1 MKDRF
6 NISPTW
12 RGLKALF
19 QTPVYVAEWSAFPD
33 HRRGLLD
40 DVNQWVADR
49 GADPT
54 TNVGGLRTTE
64 GFFQSVSTQH
74 SRALLEFVESGVHD
88 FVEAFAASSGAAG
101 TRPRPRMSVNAW
113 VNFSVPHTYKKPHMH
128 HNCNIAGSFYLDVGR
143 AQPTTE
149 SDSGLLEFLD
159 PRPGAATS
167 HHPAF
172 TFVPPRFK
180 VRPEGGCLIL
190 FPSWLIHYVNPVSID
205 QDSRISFGFDIVLEQ

>member
-1 MKDRF
+1 MRDRF
-6 NISPTW
+6 NTPPPW

-19 QTPVYVAEWSAFPD
+19 QTPVYLAEWKAYQD

-49 GADPT
+49 GVDPT

-64 GFFQSVSTQH
+64 GFFQSVTTRH
-74 SRALLEFVESGVHD
+74 SRALREFVESEVHS
-88 FVEAFAASSGAAG
+88 FVDAFAASRAAAG
-101 TRPRPRMSVNAW
+101 ARSRLAMSINAW
-113 VNFSVPHTYKKPHMH
+113 INISSPHSYKKPHMH

-143 AQPTTE
+143 TDAATE

-167 HHPAF
+167 HHPEF

-190 FPSWLIHYVNPVSID
+190 FPSWLVHYVNPVSTD